1 MKHEETTP
9 PRLPKPPWIRVR
21 VPSGEN
27 YRKVKEL
34 VHQKNLHTVCAEA
47 LCPNL
52 GECWG
57 RGTATF
63 LILGDTCTRNCRF
76 CGVKSGEPS
85 PVSPREAEEL
95 ADAVSIMT
103 LKHAVITSVTRDDL
117 PDGGAEQFAR
127 AIRAVHQR
135 VPGCSVEVLV
145 PDFEGRM
152 DAIRTVIDAE
162 PDIFAHNMETVPRL
176 YPRARPEADYE
187 QSLNVIRTVN
197 NLSSTIKTKS
207 GIMVG
212 LGESRE
218 EIVAVMGSLRESGC
232 DILTVGQYLSPTRAH
247 LPVAKYYTPEE
258 FHQLKHLGLKMG
270 FEWVESGPLVRSSYH
285 ADAMAGL
292 KATRNNRL
300 W

>member
-1 MKHEETTP
+1 MKPEEFP
-9 PRLPKPPWIRVR
+9 PQPVPKPPWIRVR
-21 VPSGEN
+21 IPSGKN
-27 YRKVKEL
+27 FQKVRDL

-63 LILGDTCTRNCRF
+63 LILGDICTRNCRF
-76 CGVKSGEPS
+76 CGVKSGSPS
-85 PVSPREAEEL
+85 AVTPQEAEEL
-95 ADAVSIMT
+95 ADAVSIMA

-117 PDGGAEQFAR
+117 PDGGAGQFAR
-127 AIRAVHQR
+127 SIQAVRQK
-135 VPGCSVEVLV
+135 VPGCTVEVLV
-145 PDFEGRM
+145 PDFKGSN
-152 DAIRTVIDAE
+152 DAIRTVVDAG

-176 YPRARPEADYE
+176 YPKVRPQAGYE
-187 QSLNVIRTVN
+187 QSLRVIKTAK

-218 EIVAVMGSLRESGC
+218 EILEVMADLRKSDC
-232 DILTVGQYLSPTRAH
+232 DILTVGQYLSPTRSH
-247 LPVAKYYTPEE
+247 IPVVRYYTPQE
-258 FHQLKHLGLKMG
+258 FLELKEMALGMG
-270 FEWVESGPLVRSSYH
+270 FKWVESGPLVRSSYH
-285 ADAMAGL
+285 ADEMVGV
-292 KATRNNRL
+292 RS